1 MSSFAVF
8 GGLKVIKFFSTLLFF
23 NDSTNENSR
32 KYIGLVCIIF
42 LMLMLFSGTK
52 LIPELL
58 GDHPTS
64 IAISQEKILK
74 YGHPED
80 KIKLYLMIIPLENIL
95 SGKWIGLHRD
105 YGEVFRA
112 DWVQVYPS
120 LTVYGGIPENKV
132 RSIISGK
139 IEGNNIK
146 LRFNLP
152 NLI

>member
-74 YGHPED
+74 YGHP
-80 KIKLYLMIIPLENIL
+80 
-95 SGKWIGLHRD
+95 
-105 YGEVFRA
+105 
-112 DWVQVYPS
+112 
-120 LTVYGGIPENKV
+120 
-132 RSIISGK
+132 
-139 IEGNNIK
+139 
-146 LRFNLP
+146 
-152 NLI
+152 